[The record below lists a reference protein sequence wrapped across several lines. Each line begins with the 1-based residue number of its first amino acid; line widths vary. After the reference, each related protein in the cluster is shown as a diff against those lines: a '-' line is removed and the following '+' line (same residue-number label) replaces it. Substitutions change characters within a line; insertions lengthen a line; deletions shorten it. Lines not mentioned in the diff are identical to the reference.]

1 MSVNIL
7 CSMDLKIGR
16 TVAPWLLRVLLG
28 QRNSGDRERPPVCS
42 KIVFIGY
49 LYPSRDRISKSYP
62 ARLTF
67 YLAFGRTA
75 RGILNYHE
83 PKTHPR
89 FWQNIFGAA
98 ASSSHDGN

>member
-28 QRNSGDRERPPVCS
+28 QRNKRRSGTPSDLFEDR
-42 KIVFIGY
+42 FIGY
-49 LYPSRDRISKSYP
+49 LYPGRDRISKSYP

-67 YLAFGRTA
+67 YVASGRTV
-75 RGILNYHE
+75 REILDHYG
-83 PKTHPR
+83 T
-89 FWQNIFGAA
+89 QNAPH
-98 ASSSHDGN
+98 S

>member
-28 QRNSGDRERPPVCS
+28 QRNKRPSGTPSGLFEDR
-42 KIVFIGY
+42 FIGY
-49 LYPSRDRISKSYP
+49 LYPGRDRISKSYP
-62 ARLTF
+62 ARLNF

-75 RGILNYHE
+75 RGILNYHGT
-83 PKTHPR
+83 PNASQ
-89 FWQNIFGAA
+89 FW
-98 ASSSHDGN
+98 